1 MKESY
6 RLFQKKLVT
15 YCSPT
20 LSHLNVASLFAI
32 DKREIENY
40 QECIRY
46 FNRSLRTYRLSLMI
60 LKNKQNRLLIY
71 LYHYNQLKYL
81 LSKKE
86 IKLFLHE
93 RHYPTNCLHATLGRL
108 KCNLMSD
115 SFPHEIGIFL
125 GYPLYDVNCFIN
137 HKKCKYVGYWKVYG
151 NLKNAKKQ
159 FERYE
164 CAKRTMCHKIDKGC
178 MLTELLNF
186 SL

>member
-1 MKESY
+1 MKEIY

-20 LSHLNVASLFAI
+20 LSHLKVASLFAI

-46 FNRSLRTYRLSLMI
+46 FNRSLRTYQLSLMI

-115 SFPHEIGIFL
+115 SFPHEIGIFICD
-125 GYPLYDVNCFIN
+125 GEGFIKMYDEIRPDAGHLDEYTDSSGEVHLQPVLVSLNKRYAPRVIDSSNDFRI
-137 HKKCKYVGYWKVYG
+137 VGRV
-151 NLKNAKKQ
+151 
-159 FERYE
+159 
-164 CAKRTMCHKIDKGC
+164 
-178 MLTELLNF
+178 LN
-186 SL
+186 